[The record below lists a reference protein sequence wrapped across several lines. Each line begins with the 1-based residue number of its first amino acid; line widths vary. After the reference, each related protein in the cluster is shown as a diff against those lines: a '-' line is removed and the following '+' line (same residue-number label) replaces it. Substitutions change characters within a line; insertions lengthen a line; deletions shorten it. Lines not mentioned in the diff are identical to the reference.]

1 MILSLFRRSI
11 LSVAAVLAAICVF
24 LIFYIAS
31 IVYLYDPSVSES
43 LRQMQDAMPE
53 LFAAFGMA
61 NPTSTL
67 CDFLLNYLYGFLF
80 TGALVI
86 IAAYLVSRLIVGPT
100 KDGSLAW
107 VLASPHSRHS
117 EALTYVVAE
126 VVTVLLTVAVLWVS
140 ESVLCEWL
148 FPGEL
153 AEGDLAVA
161 NAGLAALALFATS
174 LCFAS
179 GCAFR
184 NPGAALWVGTGL
196 CALFLLMTLV
206 SAAGDGLDWIAKLS
220 PFSLYDAYGL
230 ANGEFS
236 AVAGACTLFGLS
248 AAFYAAGVW
257 AFCRRDFSL

>member
-1 MILSLFRRSI
+1 MILPLFRRSI

-43 LRQMQDAMPE
+43 LQQMQDAMPE
-53 LFAAFGMA
+53 LFAAFDMA

-86 IAAYLVSRLIVGPT
+86 IAAYLASRLIVGPA

-107 VLASPHSRHS
+107 ILASPHTRLAQ
-117 EALTYVVAE
+117 ALSYVVVE
-126 VVTVLLTVAVLWVS
+126 IVAVVGVVAILWIS
-140 ESVLCEWL
+140 ESALCEWL

-153 AEGDLAVA
+153 VEGDLAIA
-161 NAGLAALALFATS
+161 NIGLIALALFAAS

-179 GCAFR
+179 GSIFK
-184 NPGAALWVGTGL
+184 NSGAALWVGTGL
-196 CALFLLMTLV
+196 CVLFMLMTLV
-206 SAAGDGLDWIAKLS
+206 SSAGDSLNWVADLS

-230 ANGEFS
+230 ANGESS
-236 AVAGACTLFGLS
+236 AIAGSCTLFGLS
-248 AAFYAAGVW
+248 VMFYAVGVW
-257 AFCRRDFSL
+257 IFCRRDFSL